1 MVSEAGHYRLF
12 IELAYLYG
20 GEDNVKARWEEYLAF
35 EAVMIAGLP
44 LRGDR
49 IH

>member
-12 IELAYLYG
+12 IELANKYAPP
-20 GEDNVKARWEEYLAF
+20 EEVKARWQEYLDQ
-35 EAVMIAGLP
+35 ESKIMKDLE

-49 IH
+49 MH